1 MLLLKLGLEYEGK
14 MKNNSPENT
23 VEILEL
29 EKIGKR
35 AELNLKYAESG
46 VEFVDIRTAYIDENV
61 KIGKGTKIYPN
72 VIIEGNTVIGENS
85 IIGANSQINN
95 SQIGNSVNIKNSVLE
110 DSKVG
115 DGTSVGPFAYLRPKS
130 DIGNNCKIG
139 DFVEVKNSVI
149 GDGSKASHLTYIG
162 DSDIGKDV
170 NLGCGVVFVNYDGV
184 NKHRSMIEDGAFIGC
199 NVNLVSPVTVGKE
212 GYVAAGSTVTQN
224 VPEGALFVAREKGKL
239 IEGWV
244 DRIIKKR
251 KERKNENK

>member
-1 MLLLKLGLEYEGK
+1 MIN
-14 MKNNSPENT
+14 MDSRNRI
-23 VEILEL
+23 EILEDEKL
-29 EKIGKR
+29 EKR
-35 AELNLKYAESG
+35 AELNFKHAENG

-72 VIIEGNTVIGENS
+72 VIIEGDTVIGENS

-95 SQIGNSVNIKNSVLE
+95 SQIGNNVSIKNSVLE
-110 DSKVG
+110 ESKVG
-115 DGTSVGPFAYLRPKS
+115 DGTSIGPFAYLRPKS
-130 DIGNNCKIG
+130 NIGENCKIG
-139 DFVEVKNSVI
+139 DFVEVKNSVV

-184 NKHRSMIEDGAFIGC
+184 NKHRSIVEDGAFIGC
-199 NVNLVSPVTVGKE
+199 NVNLVSPVTIGKE
-212 GYVAAGSTVTQN
+212 GYIAAGSTVTQN

-244 DRIIKKR
+244 DRIVKR
-251 KERKNENK
+251 RKGKKNENK